1 MSSISNVISFCKN
14 SSSNSVTEEYWVI
27 EGKYRVNGQVTAAFM
42 LLFLAVGLPWN
53 VMVVITVLK
62 KRLYHQPAILLLLNL
77 VVTDILMLLI
87 HLPIITVTGVAGEY
101 LFGSTDMMRCWFCTT
116 GFISVTLIMNSLFV
130 VALMS
135 LDRFLFIYKPL
146 EYERKATPRRTLA
159 AIAVIA
165 MLSVTIGS
173 SSYAVPEAMYFRRS
187 SLSCTLNHP
196 KYGYIVLLITAAFIA
211 LAVIIVCN
219 IWTIYIV
226 QKNIKAVYKVTRSL
240 QNRDKESYSQGLSEI
255 LCKKC
260 HKKQLHLFRVFGGLL
275 LSNTITWIPL
285 IVVEMSHF
293 NSNPPLSIFSASNIL
308 FLSQLAVHPI
318 LETTLI
324 SDVRE
329 PLKEMVTCACL
340 KKKNNL
346 SIVEKQ
352 TCFCCRHMRNQGPFN
367 NKCFLLKLIDVA
379 LLPQVTS
386 NITTSTTCPSD
397 LNRQKERGPA
407 GEIL

>member
-1 MSSISNVISFCKN
+1 MSSTGNVNSFCKN
-14 SSSNSVTEEYWVI
+14 PSSNSVTEEYWVL

-42 LLFLAVGLPWN
+42 LLFLAVGLPSN

-77 VVTDILMLLI
+77 VVTDILMLLFR
-87 HLPIITVTGVAGEY
+87 LPIIAVTGIAGEY

-146 EYERKATPRRTLA
+146 EYERKATPRRILA

-165 MLSVTIGS
+165 MLSITIGL
-173 SSYAVPEAMYFRRS
+173 SSYAVPEAMLFRRS

-196 KYGYIVLLITAAFIA
+196 KYEYIVLVITAAFIA

-219 IWTIYIV
+219 TWTIYIV
-226 QKNIKAVYKVTRSL
+226 QKNIKTVYKVRKL
-240 QNRDKESYSQGLSEI
+240 LHNRDKRTSYSLGLSEI
-255 LCKKC
+255 LQKKC

-275 LSNTITWIPL
+275 LSNTITWIPTIL
-285 IVVEMSHF
+285 VEMSRFIF
-293 NSNPPLSIFSASNIL
+293 NIPLSISSTSNIL
-308 FLSQLAVHPI
+308 FLSQLAIHPI
-318 LETTLI
+318 LEATLI

-329 PLKEMVTCACL
+329 PLKEMVTCACF
-340 KKKNNL
+340 K
-346 SIVEKQ
+346 KQ
-352 TCFCCRHMRNQGPFN
+352 TICLLWRNKRVSAVDIWEIKGR
-367 NKCFLLKLIDVA
+367 
-379 LLPQVTS
+379 
-386 NITTSTTCPSD
+386 STTNASC
-397 LNRQKERGPA
+397 
-407 GEIL
+407 

>member
-14 SSSNSVTEEYWVI
+14 SSSNSVTEEYWGL

-77 VVTDILMLLI
+77 AVTDILMLLI
-87 HLPIITVTGVAGEY
+87 HLPIIAVTGIAGKY
-101 LFGSTDMMRCWFCTT
+101 LFGSTDMMRCQFCTT
-116 GFISVTLIMNSLFV
+116 GFISMMLIMNSLFV

-159 AIAVIA
+159 AITVIA

-173 SSYAVPEAMYFRRS
+173 SSYAVPEAMYFRES
-187 SLSCTLNHP
+187 SLSCILNHP

-211 LAVIIVCN
+211 LAVIIFCN

-226 QKNIKAVYKVTRSL
+226 QKNIKAVYKVRKL
-240 QNRDKESYSQGLSEI
+240 LHNRDKESYSQRLSEI
-255 LCKKC
+255 LSKKC

-275 LSNTITWIPL
+275 LSNIITWIPT
-285 IVVEMSHF
+285 IVVEMSRF
-293 NSNPPLSIFSASNIL
+293 ISDPPLSISSASNIL

-352 TCFCCRHMRNQGPFN
+352 TCCRHMGDHGPFHN
-367 NKCFLLKLIDVA
+367 TCFLLKLIDVA
-379 LLPQVTS
+379 LLPQATS
-386 NITTSTTCPSD
+386 NSTTSTTCPSD
-397 LNRQKERGPA
+397 LNQQKEHGPA
-407 GEIL
+407 DEIL

>member
-1 MSSISNVISFCKN
+1 MNSFCKN
-14 SSSNSVTEEYWVI
+14 PSSNSVTEEYWVL

-62 KRLYHQPAILLLLNL
+62 RRLYHQPAIMLLLNL

-87 HLPIITVTGVAGEY
+87 RLPIIAVTGIAGQY

-116 GFISVTLIMNSLFV
+116 GFISVILIMNSLFV

-146 EYERKATPRRTLA
+146 EYERKATPRRTLT
-159 AIAVIA
+159 AIALIA
-165 MLSVTIGS
+165 LVSVTIGS
-173 SSYAVPEAMYFRRS
+173 SSYAVPEAMYFRQS

-196 KYGYIVLLITAAFIA
+196 KYEFIVLVITAAFIA

-226 QKNIKAVYKVTRSL
+226 QKNIKAVYKVRKSL
-240 QNRDKESYSQGLSEI
+240 HNSDKRTSYSLGLSEI
-255 LCKKC
+255 QKKG

-275 LSNTITWIPL
+275 LSNTITWIPT
-285 IVVEMSHF
+285 IVVEMSRF
-293 NSNPPLSIFSASNIL
+293 ISNPPLSISSTSNIL

-329 PLKEMVTCACL
+329 PLKEMVTCACF
-340 KKKNNL
+340 KKTNNL
-346 SIVEKQ
+346 SIVKKQ
-352 TCFCCRHMRNQGPFN
+352 TCCRHMGDQGPFHN
-367 NKCFLLKLIDVA
+367 TCFLLKLIDVA
-379 LLPQVTS
+379 LLPQGTS

-397 LNRQKERGPA
+397 LNPQKEHGPA